1 MGRKTSHLCQLI
13 KNKKDSASSRNP
25 HIGGRK
31 NRVPNVFTNKS
42 IVNPFLTK
50 KTQKNTLETL
60 SNQKNC
66 LKTQNQFETKKFF
79 ELKYIFLDTFKVR
92 KTHNLNSH
100 YHMIQ
105 NHLTQKLIVL
115 IAGIASND
123 NFLSMSES
131 NEFFSLLP

>member
-31 NRVPNVFTNKS
+31 NGVPNVFTNKS
-42 IVNPFLTK
+42 IVSPFLTK
-50 KTQKNTLETL
+50 KNLVKHFRNLVKL
-60 SNQKNC
+60 KNC
-66 LKTQNQFETKKFF
+66 LKTQNQFETKNLS

-100 YHMIQ
+100 YHMI
-105 NHLTQKLIVL
+105 
-115 IAGIASND
+115 
-123 NFLSMSES
+123 
-131 NEFFSLLP
+131 